1 MSETVTCAYCGA
13 PAPGVPLTWVSSVE
27 SGRTLYY
34 CNRCARDHIR
44 AIEARLDSS
53 WW

>member
-1 MSETVTCAYCGA
+1 MAETVTCAHCGMVVDE
-13 PAPGVPLTWVSSVE
+13 PPMTWISSVE
-27 SGRTLYY
+27 RGRTLYY
-34 CNRCARDHIR
+34 CDTCARDHLR